1 MALDNTH
8 NSPQSKLY
16 GDIGDIICP
25 YEVLIY
31 ATEEKVG
38 STYAHQF
45 ITRMRTQGI
54 DLEDVT
60 VLMRIAAN
68 STSQNTIWQME
79 QAAAVSYG
87 HAREMDHS
95 RHFVTAARSQV
106 SKWTYTLHS
115 MDGDHR
121 DRRSTPFGLSVA
133 VTDPLAFETQH
144 GLDYQALHRA
154 ANPSV
159 KNYRIIVGAASYT
172 VTRELR

>member
-1 MALDNTH
+1 MALN

-16 GDIGDIICP
+16 GDIGDTICP

-45 ITRMRTQGI
+45 IIRMRTQGI

-68 STSQNTIWQME
+68 STSQNTVWQME
-79 QAAAVSYG
+79 QAAAVTYG
-87 HAREMDHS
+87 HARERDHS

-115 MDGDHR
+115 MDGDH
-121 DRRSTPFGLSVA
+121 TVA
-133 VTDPLAFETQH
+133 VKDALAFETQY
-144 GLDYQALHRA
+144 GLDYNSLHRA

-159 KNYRIIVGAASYT
+159 KNYRVIVGAASYT
-172 VTRELR
+172 VTRELREAQPSDCLRE